1 MAQEVKPFFFGLLKP
16 KNNISKIWLVFW
28 LLSAVTIIEVI
39 LGIIKPESL
48 VHNRILGMKLLNW
61 IFIILTVYKAYY
73 ITWAFMHMDGE
84 KKWFRRSVV
93 WTGVFLILYLSFIV
107 LVEGGYIY
115 EIMKSSFVTRD
126 F

>member
-1 MAQEVKPFFFGLLKP
+1 MAQEVQPFFFGLLKP
-16 KNNISKIWLVFW
+16 KNNISKIWMVFW
-28 LLSAVTIIEVI
+28 LLSAVTIFEVV
-39 LGIIKPESL
+39 LGLIKPESL
-48 VHNRILGMKLLNW
+48 VQNRIVGMKILNW

-84 KKWFRRSVV
+84 SKWFRRSVV
-93 WTGVFLILYLSFIV
+93 WTGVFLILYLSFII

-115 EIMKSSFVTRD
+115 EIMTSSFVTRD

>member
-1 MAQEVKPFFFGLLKP
+1 MAQEVQPFFFGLLKP
-16 KNNISKIWLVFW
+16 KNNISKIWMVFW
-28 LLSAVTIIEVI
+28 LLSAVTIFEVV
-39 LGIIKPESL
+39 LGIIKPGVL
-48 VHNRILGMKLLNW
+48 VHNRIIGMKILNW

-84 KKWFRRSVV
+84 PKWFRRSVV

>member
-16 KNNISKIWLVFW
+16 KNNISKIWMVFW

-48 VHNRILGMKLLNW
+48 VHNRVLGMKLLNW
-61 IFIILTVYKAYY
+61 IFILLTVYKAYY
-73 ITWAFMHMDGE
+73 ITWSFMHMDGE
-84 KKWFRRSVV
+84 HKWFRRATV
-93 WTGVFLILYLSFIV
+93 WTGVFLIMYLTFIV
-107 LVEGGYIY
+107 LIEGDYIY
-115 EIMKSSFVTRD
+115 EVMTNSFITKD

>member
-1 MAQEVKPFFFGLLKP
+1 MAHEIKPFFFGLLKP
-16 KNNISKIWLVFW
+16 KNNINKIWLVFW

-48 VHNRILGMKLLNW
+48 IDNRFIGMKLLNW

-84 KKWFRRSVV
+84 HKWFRRAVV
-93 WTGVFLILYLSFIV
+93 WTGVFLILYLAFIV
-107 LVEGGYIY
+107 LVEGGYVHD
-115 EIMKSSFVTRD
+115 IMKASFVTRD

>member
-16 KNNISKIWLVFW
+16 KNNISKIWMVFW

-48 VHNRILGMKLLNW
+48 VHNRVLGMKLLNW
-61 IFIILTVYKAYY
+61 IFILLTIYKAYY
-73 ITWAFMHMDGE
+73 ITWSFMHMDGE
-84 KKWFRRSVV
+84 HKWFRRATV
-93 WTGVFLILYLSFIV
+93 WTGVFLIMYLTFIV
-107 LVEGGYIY
+107 LIEGDYIY
-115 EIMKSSFVTRD
+115 ETMTNSFITRD